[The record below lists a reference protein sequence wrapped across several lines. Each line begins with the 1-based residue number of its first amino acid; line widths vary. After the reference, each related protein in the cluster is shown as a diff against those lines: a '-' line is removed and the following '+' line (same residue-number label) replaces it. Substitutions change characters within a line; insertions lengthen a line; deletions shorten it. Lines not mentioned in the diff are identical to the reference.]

1 MTPEAIQQIR
11 TSHAEVASRPRQLAS
26 RFYEE
31 LFSAA
36 PNLRRLFPGDLTLL
50 QGHFEAALALSP
62 SCALAYLLGSVV
74 LVFAGDPDR
83 GIEWGERALRLSPFD
98 PMRYGM
104 LFAISLGQLARGEDE
119 AAAETAHKTFQA
131 NPYWSTAHF
140 ILAATHAKLGRL
152 DAAKAALP
160 VLVARYYWGENAAML
175 AAIGAFLG
183 HCFPVWL
190 NFKGGKGVAVMIGS
204 LLALSW
210 PVGLIFC
217 AVWLVIAFA
226 QKMSSLAAL
235 TAAATAPIFAFVV
248 NNEWLAGTAAVMALL
263 LFFQHRENIRRL
275 MAGTEPK
282 IGSGKKAQ

>member
-1 MTPEAIQQIR
+1 MDIN
-11 TSHAEVASRPRQLAS
+11 LL
-26 RFYEE
+26 Y
-31 LFSAA
+31 AA
-36 PNLRRLFPGDLTLL
+36 VF
-50 QGHFEAALALSP
+50 
-62 SCALAYLLGSVV
+62 AYLCGSVPFGLLLTRAAGLGDIRNIGSGNIGATNV
-74 LVFAGDPDR
+74 LRTGNR
-83 GIEWGERALRLSPFD
+83 WL
-98 PMRYGM
+98 
-104 LFAISLGQLARGEDE
+104 
-119 AAAETAHKTFQA
+119 AAAT
-131 NPYWSTAHF
+131 
-140 ILAATHAKLGRL
+140 LVL

-160 VLVARYYWGENAAML
+160 ILVARYYWGENAAML
-175 AAIGAFLG
+175 AAIFAFLG

-248 NNEWLAGTAAVMALL
+248 VNEWLAGAVAVMALL
-263 LFFQHRENIRRL
+263 LFFQHRANLARL

-282 IGSGKKAQ
+282 IGSEKTPG